1 MNKKLMLLILTIIFV
16 SHAAYAKKCEECP
29 ANKPCKIVVPKGDK
43 CNTCDIKVH
52 CSDEFWYQLE
62 KKCTYLD
69 CTLFT
74 PIENP
79 YEREKE
85 EAL

>member
-1 MNKKLMLLILTIIFV
+1 MKFIIISILALLIFP
-16 SHAAYAKKCEECP
+16 AAGFSKNCGDCSAS
-29 ANKPCKIVVPKGDK
+29 KPCKIVVPKGDK

-52 CSDEFWYQLE
+52 CSDEFWYQLD
-62 KKCTYLD
+62 KNCTYLD

-79 YEREKE
+79 FEQETAE
-85 EAL
+85 

>member
-1 MNKKLMLLILTIIFV
+1 MKINFILLTFTFLMIPLFGI
-16 SHAAYAKKCEECP
+16 AKNCEDCS
-29 ANKPCKIVVPKGDK
+29 ASKPCKIVIPKGDK

-52 CSDEFWYQLE
+52 CSDEFWYQLD
-62 KKCTYLD
+62 KNCTYLD

-79 YEREKE
+79 FEQENAE
-85 EAL
+85 

>member
-1 MNKKLMLLILTIIFV
+1 MNIKLLLLTFTFLMIPLFG
-16 SHAAYAKKCEECP
+16 SAKNCEDCS
-29 ANKPCKIVVPKGDK
+29 ASKPCKIVVPKGDK

-52 CSDEFWYQLE
+52 CSDEFWYQLD
-62 KKCTYLD
+62 KNCTYLD

-79 YEREKE
+79 FEQESTE
-85 EAL
+85 

>member
-1 MNKKLMLLILTIIFV
+1 MNLKLLLITITFLIAPLTGL
-16 SHAAYAKKCEECP
+16 AKNCEACS
-29 ANKPCKIVVPKGDK
+29 ASKPCKIVVPKGDK

-52 CSDEFWYQLE
+52 CSDEYWYQLD
-62 KKCTYLD
+62 KSCTYLD

-79 YEREKE
+79 FEQETAE
-85 EAL
+85 